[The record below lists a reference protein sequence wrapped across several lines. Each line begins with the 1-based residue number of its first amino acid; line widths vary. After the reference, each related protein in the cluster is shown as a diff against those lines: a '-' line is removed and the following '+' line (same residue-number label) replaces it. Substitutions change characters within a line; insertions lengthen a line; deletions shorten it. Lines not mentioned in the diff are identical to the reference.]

1 MTAKT
6 VAARLLCLWDVQGK
20 NTGMGCHF
28 LLQGNLPNPGI
39 EPAYPASLADFF
51 PAEPAGKPVFLLN
64 GDKTTCALHGHCQD
78 KIRHPCGGLSAVLA
92 CVLSRF
98 SRVRLFASL

>member
-1 MTAKT
+1 
-6 VAARLLCLWDVQGK
+6 
-20 NTGMGCHF
+20 MGCHF

-92 CVLSRF
+92 CVLSCF
-98 SRVRLFASL
+98 SRVRLFACL